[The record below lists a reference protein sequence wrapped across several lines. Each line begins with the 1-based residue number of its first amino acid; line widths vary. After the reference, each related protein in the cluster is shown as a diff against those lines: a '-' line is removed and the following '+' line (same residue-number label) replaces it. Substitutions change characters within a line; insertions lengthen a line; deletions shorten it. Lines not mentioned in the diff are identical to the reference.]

1 MQTYPSRRLLANS
14 LANEINTIKNEPGF
28 GYSDILHET
37 SDGVQLLALLC
48 SINPISDDQSL
59 RQAFHSIGLL
69 LFTLKS
75 FCSFFPFFFEG
86 TSRRCCKWMK
96 IKQRLCLLVW
106 NQCSY
111 TVGGNYRSYVWAFSS
126 LMDSTCIW
134 WINITVLKF
143 HGLNYVYTII
153 FQEFKR
159 KEIKVSSGL
168 RNGSIFTQAAS
179 CLLTT

>member
-1 MQTYPSRRLLANS
+1 MINHLDKPFIQSASYS
-14 LANEINTIKNEPGF
+14 LHWRVSAPF
-28 GYSDILHET
+28 
-37 SDGVQLLALLC
+37 
-48 SINPISDDQSL
+48 SL
-59 RQAFHSIGLL
+59 
-69 LFTLKS
+69 
-75 FCSFFPFFFEG
+75 FFEG

-143 HGLNYVYTII
+143 YGLNYVYTII

-179 CLLTT
+179 CLLTTSCWKWFLFEFFPLWSVNLLCNALDDSANQIVEGRVILIDSEL